1 MTAIANISNEQVFAL
16 RAHAGKDARAPIDM
30 NFVDIKES
38 AWMALDTVR
47 ANKLRSML
55 TILGV
60 SVGVVTVMFMVSI
73 IQGLNKAFAQQIESL
88 GSNTIWALKF
98 DPSFGHQPNTEELHR
113 KELTIEDA
121 DAIRRDAPSIVSV
134 SPFYRKIA
142 ETVRYQD
149 KQSDTPIL
157 LGVTPYH
164 EFTLSSYVGYGRY
177 ISDLDVEGRANVCVL
192 GQDVVRALFPYEN
205 PIDKEFK
212 IAGRPFRV
220 IGVMEPLGSILGQSR
235 DNSMYIPITTFHK
248 YYPEME
254 FPEIIFAIIVRPVS
268 RAYVKSAI
276 DEMTDILRRRRQV
289 PAGAPDNFGISS
301 QDALLDIYNQLTGA
315 TYLVLTAISC
325 VALMIGGIG
334 VMNIMLV
341 SVTER
346 TKEIGLRKAVGATR
360 INILSQFLIEAVV
373 LTAIGGLIGLVVGE
387 LASFLMNKYS
397 PLPAFVP
404 VWAIG
409 VGIGISA
416 AVGIIFGLWPAWKAA
431 RLDPIES
438 LRWE

>member
-1 MTAIANISNEQVFAL
+1 
-16 RAHAGKDARAPIDM
+16 M
-30 NFVDIKES
+30 NFIDLKES
-38 AWMALDTVR
+38 AFMALDTVR
-47 ANKLRSML
+47 ANKLRSAL

-73 IQGLNKAFAQQIESL
+73 IQGLNKAFAAQVETL

-98 DPSFGHQPNTEELHR
+98 DPSFGHQPTSEEIHR
-113 KELTIEDA
+113 KELTVEDA
-121 DAIRRDAPSIVSV
+121 DAIRREAPSVV
-134 SPFYRKIA
+134 GVAPFYRKIA

-157 LGVTPYH
+157 IGVTPYH
-164 EFTLSSYVGYGRY
+164 EFVLSSYVGYGRY
-177 ISDLDVEGRANVCVL
+177 VTDLDVEQRANVCVL
-192 GQDVVRALFPYEN
+192 GQDVVHALFPYES
-205 PIDKEFK
+205 PIDKDVK
-212 IAGRPFRV
+212 IAGHPFHV
-220 IGVMEPLGSILGQSR
+220 VGVMEPLGQILGQSR
-235 DNSMYIPITTFHK
+235 DNSVFIPITTFAK

-254 FPEIIFAIIVRPVS
+254 FPETIFAIIVRPVS
-268 RAYVKSAI
+268 RAYVKSAM

-289 PAGAPDNFGISS
+289 PRGAPDNFGMSS

-315 TYLVLTAISC
+315 TFLVLTAVSA

-346 TKEIGLRKAVGATR
+346 TREIGLRKAVGATR
-360 INILSQFLIEAVV
+360 LNILSQFLIEAVV
-373 LTAIGGLIGLVVGE
+373 LTAIGGLIGLAIGE
-387 LASFLMNKYS
+387 LASILMNKYS

-404 VWAIG
+404 VWAIVVG
-409 VGIGISA
+409 VGISA
-416 AVGIIFGLWPAWKAA
+416 AVGIVFGLWPAWKAA

-438 LRWE
+438 LRYE